1 MKNEIKR
8 KHEIMNEK
16 QKLISKHNDNQDD
29 NNSNN
34 KD

>member
-8 KHEIMNEK
+8 KYEIMNEK
-16 QKLISKHNDNQDD
+16 QNLISKHNDNHDD

-34 KD
+34 KN